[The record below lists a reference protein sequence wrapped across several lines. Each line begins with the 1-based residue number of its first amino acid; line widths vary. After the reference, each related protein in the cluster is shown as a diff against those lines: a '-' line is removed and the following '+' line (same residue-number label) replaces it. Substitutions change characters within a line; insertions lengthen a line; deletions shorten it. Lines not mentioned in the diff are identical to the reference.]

1 MVSLRKWLA
10 VSVSLAILSITTFAY
25 SADIYYPDRKLTPG
39 DMVNISVADLCKVGY
54 TSTVRHVPQ
63 ALAKAVFKNYGIDYA
78 KHSQYEVDHLISLE
92 LGGSNDIKNL
102 WPQKYCSSS
111 TAGKTCF
118 GAREKDVVETN
129 LHKRI
134 CKGEITVEQAQK
146 IIVTD
151 WYAEYVRI
159 KKVII

>member
-1 MVSLRKWLA
+1 MIRNISLSVTLLVTLFLGTALA
-10 VSVSLAILSITTFAY
+10 GDV
-25 SADIYYPDRKLTPG
+25 YYPNLKLTPG
-39 DMVNISVADLCKVGY
+39 DTVGVDVKTLCKVGY

-63 ALAKAVFKNYGIDYA
+63 ALAKEAFMEYGIEYSEHG
-78 KHSQYEVDHLISLE
+78 KYEVDHLVSLE

-102 WPQKYCSSS
+102 WPQKYCSPS

-129 LHKRI
+129 LHKRV
-134 CKGEITVEQAQK
+134 CRGEVTVEQAQK

-151 WYAEYVRI
+151 WYAEYENI
-159 KKVII
+159 KR